1 MEMEIG
7 IFLLLGTNQGD
18 RMENLSRAKDIIELR
33 LGTIVDASSVYKTAA
48 WGKQDQNEFYNQVIE
63 LKTDFNPDVLMEQ
76 ILIVENDLGRIRTE
90 KWGPRIIDI
99 DILFYNDK
107 IVNKSNLI
115 IPHPGIPQR
124 KFTLVPL
131 NEMISKGIHPVL
143 KITMEKL
150 LQECTDTLDVVRVV
164 E

>member
-131 NEMISKGIHPVL
+131 NEMIPQAIHPVL

-150 LQECTDTLDVVRVV
+150 LQECTDTLDVVRVAD
-164 E
+164 

>member
-107 IVNKSNLI
+107 IVNRSNLI